1 MGQKVHPY
9 GFRLGIHTD
18 WKSRWFS
25 EKQYRDYLEADLRIR
40 QYLLG
45 QLPHAG
51 ISRIDIERTRER
63 VRIDAHTARPGIVIG
78 RRGAEAE
85 RLRSQLEQM
94 EQKIYGKPV
103 DVRLNIIEVKQPE
116 LDAQLIA
123 QGVAE
128 QLASRVSF
136 RRAMKK
142 AVGTAMRHGAQ
153 GVRVQCGGRLGGAEM
168 SRSEWYIDGQ
178 MPLHTLRA
186 DIDYGLSEA
195 RTTFGRIGVKVW
207 IYKGPF
213 QDLYA
218 SARDTARLRR
228 EAALA
233 AGETVGRGAE
243 ERAKARTASRKASEV
258 KTRRVAAQPATGPA
272 PIHESPQALKG
283 RRAKDEPDSAAAKE
297 DSATKARAGT
307 GVSTDDVGGAVPDPV
322 ANTDSAGGESA
333 SLPEIEPKA
342 VTKKDEATT
351 SQPDETTSPA
361 ETTPADTEPAETAPA
376 DTHGSDEPKPEG
388 DEA

>member
-25 EKQYRDYLEADLRIR
+25 EKQYKDYLEADLRIR
-40 QYLLG
+40 EYLLG

-78 RRGAEAE
+78 RRGSEAE
-85 RLRSQLEQM
+85 RLRSRLEEM
-94 EQKIYGKPV
+94 ESKIYGKPT

-142 AVGTAMRHGAQ
+142 AVGTTMRHGAK
-153 GVRVQCGGRLGGAEM
+153 GIRVQCSGRLGGAEM
-168 SRSEWYIDGQ
+168 SRTEWYIEGQ

-186 DIDYGLSEA
+186 DIDYGFSEA
-195 RTTFGRIGVKVW
+195 KTTFGRIGVKVW

-213 QDLYA
+213 QDIYA
-218 SARDTARLRR
+218 SARDSARLRR

-233 AGETVGRGAE
+233 AGETVGRGADD
-243 ERAKARTASRKASEV
+243 RARKARSTKAGATSTAGAASSPSPGQKE
-258 KTRRVAAQPATGPA
+258 AAGKSAGSIA
-272 PIHESPQALKG
+272 EG
-283 RRAKDEPDSAAAKE
+283 AAAEASTGDEREKG
-297 DSATKARAGT
+297 TAG
-307 GVSTDDVGGAVPDPV
+307 SE
-322 ANTDSAGGESA
+322 GGEA
-333 SLPEIEPKA
+333 PKA
-342 VTKKDEATT
+342 
-351 SQPDETTSPA
+351 A
-361 ETTPADTEPAETAPA
+361 ETGETSSTE
-376 DTHGSDEPKPEG
+376 GSKG
-388 DEA
+388 VGN

>member
-9 GFRLGIHTD
+9 GFRLGVHTD
-18 WKSRWFS
+18 WKSRWYT
-25 EKQYRDYLEADLRIR
+25 EKQYREYLEADLRIR
-40 QYLLG
+40 EYLMG

-78 RRGAEAE
+78 RRGTEAE

-94 EQKIYGKPV
+94 ESRMYGKPT

-116 LDAQLIA
+116 LDGQLIA

-142 AVGTAMRHGAQ
+142 AVSTAMRNGAK
-153 GVRVQCGGRLGGAEM
+153 GIRVQCSGRLGGAEM
-168 SRSEWYIDGQ
+168 SRTEWYIEGQ
-178 MPLHTLRA
+178 MPLHTLSA
-186 DIDYGLSEA
+186 DVDYGFAEA

-218 SARDTARLRR
+218 TARDAARLRR

-243 ERAKARTASRKASEV
+243 ERAARERTKREQSRRASAVRKSTIPGKATPEV
-258 KTRRVAAQPATGPA
+258 QTPVAEDPGAERMPGGGPA
-272 PIHESPQALKG
+272 E
-283 RRAKDEPDSAAAKE
+283 
-297 DSATKARAGT
+297 
-307 GVSTDDVGGAVPDPV
+307 GVDA
-322 ANTDSAGGESA
+322 AGGESA
-333 SLPEIEPKA
+333 SKP
-342 VTKKDEATT
+342 
-351 SQPDETTSPA
+351 
-361 ETTPADTEPAETAPA
+361 APA
-376 DTHGSDEPKPEG
+376 VPPATEEES
-388 DEA
+388 

>member
-1 MGQKVHPY
+1 VGQKVHPY

-25 EKQYRDYLEADLRIR
+25 EKEYRVYLQADLRIR
-40 QYLLG
+40 KYLLG

-78 RRGAEAE
+78 RRGSEAE
-85 RLRSQLEQM
+85 RLRSHLEQM
-94 EQKIYGKPV
+94 EQKIYGKPI

-142 AVGTAMRHGAQ
+142 AVGTAMRHGAK

-186 DIDYGLSEA
+186 DIDYGLAEA

-207 IYKGPF
+207 IYRGPF

-218 SARDTARLRR
+218 SARDAARLRR

-243 ERAKARTASRKASEV
+243 ERARQARGRRTGNGAPRQVTAAASS
-258 KTRRVAAQPATGPA
+258 AGPA
-272 PIHESPQALKG
+272 ASP
-283 RRAKDEPDSAAAKE
+283 AAPGSSPAPE
-297 DSATKARAGT
+297 AAPSTEASNTAPAAPTPTPAAG
-307 GVSTDDVGGAVPDPV
+307 
-322 ANTDSAGGESA
+322 E
-333 SLPEIEPKA
+333 
-342 VTKKDEATT
+342 
-351 SQPDETTSPA
+351 SPA
-361 ETTPADTEPAETAPA
+361 ESKDAGKSKGAAESKDAGAPTE
-376 DTHGSDEPKPEG
+376 G
-388 DEA
+388 EA

>member
-18 WKSRWFS
+18 WKSRWFT
-25 EKQYRDYLEADLRIR
+25 EKQYKEYLVADLRIR
-40 QYLLG
+40 EYLLG

-78 RRGAEAE
+78 RRGSEAE
-85 RLRSQLEQM
+85 RLRSHLEEM
-94 EQKIYGKPV
+94 ESKIYGKPT

-128 QLASRVSF
+128 QLVSRVSF

-142 AVGTAMRHGAQ
+142 AVGTAMRHGAK
-153 GVRVQCGGRLGGAEM
+153 GVRVQCAGRLGGAEM
-168 SRSEWYIDGQ
+168 SRTEWYIEGQ

-186 DIDYGLSEA
+186 DVDYGFSEA

-207 IYKGPF
+207 IYRGPF
-213 QDLYA
+213 QDMYA
-218 SARDTARLRR
+218 SARDAARLKR

-233 AGETVGRGAE
+233 AGETVGRGADD
-243 ERAKARTASRKASEV
+243 RA
-258 KTRRVAAQPATGPA
+258 AA
-272 PIHESPQALKG
+272 
-283 RRAKDEPDSAAAKE
+283 AKDKPKRQGTTARVSRSKAGGGAKRASSSAAAAKPAAE
-297 DSATKARAGT
+297 TPAAEKPAAETPAA
-307 GVSTDDVGGAVPDPV
+307 
-322 ANTDSAGGESA
+322 
-333 SLPEIEPKA
+333 EPKDA
-342 VTKKDEATT
+342 PTTATVPPEVKVT
-351 SQPDETTSPA
+351 PA
-361 ETTPADTEPAETAPA
+361 EQTGDAET
-376 DTHGSDEPKPEG
+376 PKPEG
-388 DEA
+388 GES

>member
-18 WKSRWFS
+18 WKSRWFT
-25 EKQYRDYLEADLRIR
+25 EKQYQEYLIADLRIR
-40 QYLLG
+40 EYLLA

-51 ISRIDIERTRER
+51 ISRIEIERTRER
-63 VRIDAHTARPGIVIG
+63 VRIDTHTARPGIVIG
-78 RRGAEAE
+78 RRGSEAE
-85 RLRSQLEQM
+85 RLRSKLELM
-94 EQKIYGKPV
+94 ESKISGKPT

-128 QLASRVSF
+128 QLVSRVSF

-142 AVGTAMRHGAQ
+142 AVGTAMRHGAK
-153 GVRVQCGGRLGGAEM
+153 GVRVQCAGRLGGAEM
-168 SRSEWYIDGQ
+168 SRSEWYIEGQ

-186 DIDYGLSEA
+186 DIDYGFSEA

-218 SARDTARLRR
+218 TARDAARLRR

-243 ERAKARTASRKASEV
+243 ERAQKARKRPQPQPGDGAKKLPGGTAAAATAGQAKAVPQRNPKPAGDEGRKRTAGAAPEAESSATNAPAEPEPETPTDTPSADTSSTDTASTDTAS
-258 KTRRVAAQPATGPA
+258 
-272 PIHESPQALKG
+272 
-283 RRAKDEPDSAAAKE
+283 
-297 DSATKARAGT
+297 
-307 GVSTDDVGGAVPDPV
+307 
-322 ANTDSAGGESA
+322 
-333 SLPEIEPKA
+333 
-342 VTKKDEATT
+342 
-351 SQPDETTSPA
+351 A
-361 ETTPADTEPAETAPA
+361 ETPSTETPSTETPSTETP
-376 DTHGSDEPKPEG
+376 GG
-388 DEA
+388 DA

>member
-18 WKSRWFS
+18 WKSRWFT
-25 EKQYRDYLEADLRIR
+25 EKQYQEYLEADLRIR
-40 QYLLG
+40 EYLLG
-45 QLPHAG
+45 ELPHAG

-78 RRGAEAE
+78 RRGSEAE
-85 RLRSQLEQM
+85 RLRSHLERM
-94 EQKIYGKPV
+94 ESKVSGKPT

-128 QLASRVSF
+128 QLAGRVAF

-142 AVGTAMRHGAQ
+142 AVGTAMRHGAK

-168 SRSEWYIDGQ
+168 SRTEWYIEGQ

-186 DIDYGLSEA
+186 DIDYGLAEA

-243 ERAKARTASRKASEV
+243 ERARRRPPGEEPARGGRGRPRDA
-258 KTRRVAAQPATGPA
+258 GPA
-272 PIHESPQALKG
+272 KE
-283 RRAKDEPDSAAAKE
+283 AKPAPPKVTPAASATAAAEEEK
-297 DSATKARAGT
+297 T
-307 GVSTDDVGGAVPDPV
+307 GKKNPEEKKPE
-322 ANTDSAGGESA
+322 GGES
-333 SLPEIEPKA
+333 
-342 VTKKDEATT
+342 
-351 SQPDETTSPA
+351 
-361 ETTPADTEPAETAPA
+361 
-376 DTHGSDEPKPEG
+376 
-388 DEA
+388 

>member
-18 WKSRWFS
+18 WKSRWFT
-25 EKQYRDYLEADLRIR
+25 EKQYQEYLEADLRIR
-40 QYLLG
+40 EYLLG
-45 QLPHAG
+45 ELPHAG

-63 VRIDAHTARPGIVIG
+63 VRIDTHTARPGIVIG
-78 RRGAEAE
+78 RRGSEAE
-85 RLRSQLEQM
+85 RLRSHLESM
-94 EQKIYGKPV
+94 ESKISGKPT

-142 AVGTAMRHGAQ
+142 AVGTAMRHGAR

-168 SRSEWYIDGQ
+168 SRTEWYIEGQ

-186 DIDYGLSEA
+186 DVDYGFAEA
-195 RTTFGRIGVKVW
+195 KTTFGRIGVKVW

-213 QDLYA
+213 QDMYA
-218 SARDTARLRR
+218 SARDSVRLRR

-243 ERAKARTASRKASEV
+243 ERQRPRGEGGRRRTQGTMARGKGAPRRRTEATGEPAPSGDEETAAPPAVTPAEETERKPPKVTPAEGSVGPQEKAAPDEGEGGT
-258 KTRRVAAQPATGPA
+258 TGPA
-272 PIHESPQALKG
+272 E
-283 RRAKDEPDSAAAKE
+283 
-297 DSATKARAGT
+297 
-307 GVSTDDVGGAVPDPV
+307 GG
-322 ANTDSAGGESA
+322 
-333 SLPEIEPKA
+333 
-342 VTKKDEATT
+342 
-351 SQPDETTSPA
+351 
-361 ETTPADTEPAETAPA
+361 
-376 DTHGSDEPKPEG
+376 GS
-388 DEA
+388 

>member
-25 EKQYRDYLEADLRIR
+25 EKQYKEYLEADMRIR
-40 QYLLG
+40 EYLLG
-45 QLPHAG
+45 ELPHAG

-63 VRIDAHTARPGIVIG
+63 VRVDAHTARPGIVIG
-78 RRGAEAE
+78 RRGSEAE
-85 RLRSQLEQM
+85 RLRSKLERM
-94 EQKIYGKPV
+94 EQKIYGKPI

-142 AVGTAMRHGAQ
+142 AVGTAMRHGAK

-168 SRSEWYIDGQ
+168 SRTEWYIDGQ

-186 DIDYGLSEA
+186 DVDYGLAEA

-213 QDLYA
+213 QDVYA
-218 SARDTARLRR
+218 SARDQARLRR

-233 AGETVGRGAE
+233 AGETVGRGQQERGTRRGAGGREGTTVGPRRTRRSSAVTRSRTAE
-243 ERAKARTASRKASEV
+243 KPADEPQKEAAKPAPEAAAEPVTEPAATPETKKVPDELRAKATPAAS
-258 KTRRVAAQPATGPA
+258 TQ
-272 PIHESPQALKG
+272 
-283 RRAKDEPDSAAAKE
+283 EPSKRE
-297 DSATKARAGT
+297 AG
-307 GVSTDDVGGAVPDPV
+307 
-322 ANTDSAGGESA
+322 SAGSPDKSEA
-333 SLPEIEPKA
+333 EPP
-342 VTKKDEATT
+342 KKD
-351 SQPDETTSPA
+351 D
-361 ETTPADTEPAETAPA
+361 DTN
-376 DTHGSDEPKPEG
+376 DSGSK
-388 DEA
+388 

>member
-9 GFRLGIHTD
+9 GFRLGVHTD
-18 WKSRWFS
+18 WKSRWFT
-25 EKQYRDYLEADLRIR
+25 EKQYQDYLVADLRIR
-40 QYLLG
+40 EYLLG
-45 QLPHAG
+45 ELPHAG

-63 VRIDAHTARPGIVIG
+63 VRVDVHTARPGIVIG
-78 RRGAEAE
+78 RRGSEAE
-85 RLRSQLEQM
+85 RLRQHLQQM
-94 EQKIYGKPV
+94 ESALYGKPIE
-103 DVRLNIIEVKQPE
+103 VRLNINEVKQPE

-142 AVGTAMRHGAQ
+142 AVGTAMRNGAK

-168 SRSEWYIDGQ
+168 SRTEWYIEGQ

-186 DIDYGLSEA
+186 DIDFGFAEA

-207 IYKGPF
+207 IYRGPF

-218 SARDTARLRR
+218 GARDAARLRR

-243 ERAKARTASRKASEV
+243 ERARDGRPRQERADGQRRGQEAR
-258 KTRRVAAQPATGPA
+258 RRAAQPA
-272 PIHESPQALKG
+272 Q
-283 RRAKDEPDSAAAKE
+283 
-297 DSATKARAGT
+297 
-307 GVSTDDVGGAVPDPV
+307 V
-322 ANTDSAGGESA
+322 
-333 SLPEIEPKA
+333 
-342 VTKKDEATT
+342 
-351 SQPDETTSPA
+351 
-361 ETTPADTEPAETAPA
+361 TPAQSVAETAPA
-376 DTHGSDEPKPEG
+376 QNPAG
-388 DEA
+388 DEAGES

>member
-18 WKSRWFS
+18 WKSRWFTGK
-25 EKQYRDYLEADLRIR
+25 EYREYLEADLRIR
-40 QYLLG
+40 EYLLG

-78 RRGAEAE
+78 RRGTEAE

-94 EQKIYGKPV
+94 ESKIYGKPI

-116 LDAQLIA
+116 LDAQLIS

-142 AVGTAMRHGAQ
+142 AVGTAMRNGAK

-168 SRSEWYIDGQ
+168 SRTEWYIEGQ
-178 MPLHTLRA
+178 MPLHTLQA
-186 DIDYGLSEA
+186 DVDYGLAEA
-195 RTTFGRIGVKVW
+195 KTTFGRIGVKVW

-213 QDLYA
+213 QDMYA
-218 SARDTARLRR
+218 SARDQARLRR

-243 ERAKARTASRKASEV
+243 ERA
-258 KTRRVAAQPATGPA
+258 AQRSPA
-272 PIHESPQALKG
+272 PPAGTTVGPRRQRRASPVVTTTTSSRAVATPEVPSDGGNGAVTPGEPSPQ
-283 RRAKDEPDSAAAKE
+283 
-297 DSATKARAGT
+297 
-307 GVSTDDVGGAVPDPV
+307 
-322 ANTDSAGGESA
+322 
-333 SLPEIEPKA
+333 
-342 VTKKDEATT
+342 
-351 SQPDETTSPA
+351 
-361 ETTPADTEPAETAPA
+361 
-376 DTHGSDEPKPEG
+376 PEG
-388 DEA
+388 EG

>member
-9 GFRLGIHTD
+9 GFRLGVHTD

-25 EKQYRDYLEADLRIR
+25 DKQYRDYLEADLRIR
-40 QYLLG
+40 EYLLG

-78 RRGAEAE
+78 RRGSEAE
-85 RLRSQLEQM
+85 RLRSRLEHM
-94 EQKIYGKPV
+94 EQRIYGKPV

-142 AVGTAMRHGAQ
+142 AVGTAMRHGAK
-153 GVRVQCGGRLGGAEM
+153 GIRVQCGGRLGGAEM
-168 SRSEWYIDGQ
+168 SRTEWYIDGQ

-186 DIDYGLSEA
+186 DVDYGFAEA

-207 IYKGPF
+207 IYRGPF

-218 SARDTARLRR
+218 TARDAARLRR

-243 ERAKARTASRKASEV
+243 EKASQARIRRGNGDVDVRTPQGPAPGAAMGESASRPTPQQDPS
-258 KTRRVAAQPATGPA
+258 TGPA
-272 PIHESPQALKG
+272 PSSRTAEDTAASPRG
-283 RRAKDEPDSAAAKE
+283 DGSE
-297 DSATKARAGT
+297 T
-307 GVSTDDVGGAVPDPV
+307 GGA
-322 ANTDSAGGESA
+322 
-333 SLPEIEPKA
+333 
-342 VTKKDEATT
+342 
-351 SQPDETTSPA
+351 
-361 ETTPADTEPAETAPA
+361 
-376 DTHGSDEPKPEG
+376 
-388 DEA
+388 

>member
-18 WKSRWFS
+18 WKSRWFT
-25 EKQYRDYLEADLRIR
+25 EKQYQEYLEADLRIR
-40 QYLLG
+40 EYLLG

-51 ISRIDIERTRER
+51 ISRIEIERTRER

-78 RRGAEAE
+78 RRGSEAE
-85 RLRSQLEQM
+85 RLRSQLEHM
-94 EQKIYGKPV
+94 ESKLYGKPT

-116 LDAQLIA
+116 LDGQLIA

-142 AVGTAMRHGAQ
+142 AVGTAMRNGAK
-153 GVRVQCGGRLGGAEM
+153 GVRVQCSGRLGGAEM
-168 SRSEWYIDGQ
+168 SRTEWYIEGQ

-186 DIDYGLSEA
+186 DIDYGFSEA
-195 RTTFGRIGVKVW
+195 KTTFGRIGVKVW

-218 SARDTARLRR
+218 TARDSARLRR

-233 AGETVGRGAE
+233 AGETVGRGADD
-243 ERAKARTASRKASEV
+243 RAARSK
-258 KTRRVAAQPATGPA
+258 
-272 PIHESPQALKG
+272 
-283 RRAKDEPDSAAAKE
+283 SAAAKSKSGPVKTTATK
-297 DSATKARAGT
+297 SATGKGATATEGKSASPSPGQGKAASIATPAATGDAKPGDETEKGT
-307 GVSTDDVGGAVPDPV
+307 AKSTGGDAPTATDD
-322 ANTDSAGGESA
+322 N
-333 SLPEIEPKA
+333 
-342 VTKKDEATT
+342 
-351 SQPDETTSPA
+351 
-361 ETTPADTEPAETAPA
+361 
-376 DTHGSDEPKPEG
+376 KPE
-388 DEA
+388 ES

>member
-18 WKSRWFS
+18 WKSRWFT
-25 EKQYRDYLEADLRIR
+25 EKQYQEYLEADLRIR
-40 QYLLG
+40 EYLLG

-78 RRGAEAE
+78 RRGSEAE
-85 RLRSQLEQM
+85 RLRSQLEHM
-94 EQKIYGKPV
+94 ESKLYGKPT

-116 LDAQLIA
+116 LDAQLVS
-123 QGVAE
+123 QGIAE

-142 AVGTAMRHGAQ
+142 AVSSTMRNGAK

-168 SRSEWYIDGQ
+168 SRTEWYIEGR

-186 DIDYGLSEA
+186 DIDYGFSEA
-195 RTTFGRIGVKVW
+195 KTTFGRIGVKVW

-218 SARDTARLRR
+218 TARDSARLRR

-233 AGETVGRGAE
+233 AGETVGRGADD
-243 ERAKARTASRKASEV
+243 RAARKASA
-258 KTRRVAAQPATGPA
+258 KGATATAGKSASPSPGQGKAASVAEGKATTGKKKGDEREKGTASTEAATNAPSAGDDNKSDTTDAGGPA
-272 PIHESPQALKG
+272 GQ
-283 RRAKDEPDSAAAKE
+283 
-297 DSATKARAGT
+297 
-307 GVSTDDVGGAVPDPV
+307 GGA
-322 ANTDSAGGESA
+322 G
-333 SLPEIEPKA
+333 
-342 VTKKDEATT
+342 
-351 SQPDETTSPA
+351 
-361 ETTPADTEPAETAPA
+361 
-376 DTHGSDEPKPEG
+376 
-388 DEA
+388 

>member
-18 WKSRWFS
+18 WKSRWFTD
-25 EKQYRDYLEADLRIR
+25 KQYRDYLEADLRIR
-40 QYLLG
+40 EYLLG

-78 RRGAEAE
+78 RRGSEAE
-85 RLRSQLEQM
+85 RLRSKLEEM
-94 EQKIYGKPV
+94 ESKIHGKPT

-142 AVGTAMRHGAQ
+142 AVGTTMRHGAK
-153 GVRVQCGGRLGGAEM
+153 GIRVQCSGRLGGAEM
-168 SRSEWYIDGQ
+168 SRTEWYIEGQ

-186 DIDYGLSEA
+186 DIDYGFSEA
-195 RTTFGRIGVKVW
+195 KTTFGRIGVKVW
-207 IYKGPF
+207 IYRGPF
-213 QDLYA
+213 QDIYA
-218 SARDTARLRR
+218 SARDAARLRR

-233 AGETVGRGAE
+233 AGETVGRGADD
-243 ERAKARTASRKASEV
+243 RARKARTTKAGATSTGGAASSPSPGQKAAGGGKGSV
-258 KTRRVAAQPATGPA
+258 ATGA
-272 PIHESPQALKG
+272 ATAGAKQGDQLEKG
-283 RRAKDEPDSAAAKE
+283 TAKTE
-297 DSATKARAGT
+297 
-307 GVSTDDVGGAVPDPV
+307 GVSVTAANETSTPSPTRDATAPGGITPQ
-322 ANTDSAGGESA
+322 GGES
-333 SLPEIEPKA
+333 
-342 VTKKDEATT
+342 
-351 SQPDETTSPA
+351 
-361 ETTPADTEPAETAPA
+361 
-376 DTHGSDEPKPEG
+376 
-388 DEA
+388 

>member
-18 WKSRWFS
+18 WKSRWFT
-25 EKQYRDYLEADLRIR
+25 EKDYRKYLEADLRIR
-40 QYLLG
+40 EYLLG

-78 RRGAEAE
+78 RRGSEAE
-85 RLRSQLEQM
+85 RLRSHLEQM
-94 EQKIYGKPV
+94 ESKVSGKPT

-116 LDAQLIA
+116 LDGQLIA

-142 AVGTAMRHGAQ
+142 AVGTAMRNGAK
-153 GVRVQCGGRLGGAEM
+153 GVRVQCAGRLGGAEM
-168 SRSEWYIDGQ
+168 SRTEWYIEGQ

-186 DIDYGLSEA
+186 DIDYGFSEA

-218 SARDTARLRR
+218 SARDAARLRR

-243 ERAKARTASRKASEV
+243 ERASSRSETRGVGVTQARGKPRRQSRSDEDEGGGTAPAETPTE
-258 KTRRVAAQPATGPA
+258 TRRVRPSG
-272 PIHESPQALKG
+272 
-283 RRAKDEPDSAAAKE
+283 SASNE
-297 DSATKARAGT
+297 G
-307 GVSTDDVGGAVPDPV
+307 
-322 ANTDSAGGESA
+322 DSAGAEGSAQVTPPSSTAES
-333 SLPEIEPKA
+333 
-342 VTKKDEATT
+342 
-351 SQPDETTSPA
+351 ETT
-361 ETTPADTEPAETAPA
+361 TELAQE
-376 DTHGSDEPKPEG
+376 EG
-388 DEA
+388 TS

>member
-18 WKSRWFS
+18 WKSRWFT
-25 EKQYRDYLEADLRIR
+25 EKQYKEYLVADLRIR
-40 QYLLG
+40 EYLMG

-85 RLRSQLEQM
+85 RLRSHLEHM
-94 EQKIYGKPV
+94 ESKLYGKPT

-128 QLASRVSF
+128 QLVSRVSF

-142 AVGTAMRHGAQ
+142 AVGTAMR
-153 GVRVQCGGRLGGAEM
+153 
-168 SRSEWYIDGQ
+168 Q

-186 DIDYGLSEA
+186 DIDYGFAEA

-243 ERAKARTASRKASEV
+243 ERAKSRAASTRKASEV
-258 KTRRVAAQPATGPA
+258 KTRKVAAQPATGPA
-272 PIHESPQALKG
+272 PIHESPQALKD
-283 RRAKDEPDSAAAKE
+283 RR
-297 DSATKARAGT
+297 SATDTPETPEA
-307 GVSTDDVGGAVPDPV
+307 
-322 ANTDSAGGESA
+322 SAPEETPTEVTPETPEKTEDES
-333 SLPEIEPKA
+333 
-342 VTKKDEATT
+342 
-351 SQPDETTSPA
+351 
-361 ETTPADTEPAETAPA
+361 
-376 DTHGSDEPKPEG
+376 
-388 DEA
+388 

>member
-18 WKSRWFS
+18 WKSRWFT
-25 EKQYRDYLEADLRIR
+25 EKQYGEYLEADLRIR
-40 QYLLG
+40 EYLMG

-85 RLRSQLEQM
+85 RLRSRLELM
-94 EQKIYGKPV
+94 ESKIYGKPT

-128 QLASRVSF
+128 QLVSRVSF

-142 AVGTAMRHGAQ
+142 AVGTAMRHGAK

-168 SRSEWYIDGQ
+168 SRTEWYIEGQ

-186 DIDYGLSEA
+186 DIDYGLAEA

-213 QDLYA
+213 QDMYA
-218 SARDTARLRR
+218 SARDAARLRR

-243 ERAKARTASRKASEV
+243 ERAKSARAPQTKKAGEV
-258 KTRRVAAQPATGPA
+258 RTKRVAPSGPAGPA
-272 PIHESPQALKG
+272 PIHERPSSSPLSRGGAKPKDADAEDVTPPTTDK
-283 RRAKDEPDSAAAKE
+283 AKD
-297 DSATKARAGT
+297 
-307 GVSTDDVGGAVPDPV
+307 
-322 ANTDSAGGESA
+322 TDSGTADPGAGPGESA
-333 SLPEIEPKA
+333 SPPEDMTPPTGDNPTA
-342 VTKKDEATT
+342 ST
-351 SQPDETTSPA
+351 ETTGDA
-361 ETTPADTEPAETAPA
+361 
-376 DTHGSDEPKPEG
+376 PEG
-388 DEA
+388 DAS

>member
-9 GFRLGIHTD
+9 GFRLGVYND

-40 QYLLG
+40 EYLLG
-45 QLPHAG
+45 ELPHAG
-51 ISRIDIERTRER
+51 ISRIEIERTRER
-63 VRIDAHTARPGIVIG
+63 VRVDAHTARPGIVIG
-78 RRGAEAE
+78 RRGSEAE
-85 RLRSQLEQM
+85 RLRSHLEAM
-94 EQKIYGKPV
+94 ESKIYGRPV

-116 LDAQLIA
+116 LDGQLIA

-142 AVGTAMRHGAQ
+142 AVGTAMRHGAR
-153 GVRVQCGGRLGGAEM
+153 GVRVQCSGRLGGAEM

-186 DIDYGLSEA
+186 DVDYGFAEA
-195 RTTFGRIGVKVW
+195 KTTFGRIGVKVW
-207 IYKGPF
+207 IYRGPF
-213 QDLYA
+213 QDIYA

-243 ERAKARTASRKASEV
+243 ERA
-258 KTRRVAAQPATGPA
+258 RRSQPQPRREGDGA
-272 PIHESPQALKG
+272 G
-283 RRAKDEPDSAAAKE
+283 RPEPDKPPVPVTPAASVAESAE
-297 DSATKARAGT
+297 
-307 GVSTDDVGGAVPDPV
+307 GGAEEAP
-322 ANTDSAGGESA
+322 ES
-333 SLPEIEPKA
+333 
-342 VTKKDEATT
+342 
-351 SQPDETTSPA
+351 
-361 ETTPADTEPAETAPA
+361 TTP
-376 DTHGSDEPKPEG
+376 
-388 DEA
+388 EA

>member
-18 WKSRWFS
+18 WKSRWFT
-25 EKQYRDYLEADLRIR
+25 EKQYQEYLEADLRIR
-40 QYLLG
+40 EYLLG

-78 RRGAEAE
+78 RRGSEAE
-85 RLRSQLEQM
+85 RLRSQLEHM
-94 EQKIYGKPV
+94 ESKLYGKPT

-142 AVGTAMRHGAQ
+142 AVGSAMRHGAK

-168 SRSEWYIDGQ
+168 SRTEWYIEGQ

-186 DIDYGLSEA
+186 DIDYGFSEA
-195 RTTFGRIGVKVW
+195 KTTFGRIGVKVW

-218 SARDTARLRR
+218 TARDSARLRR

-233 AGETVGRGAE
+233 AGETVGRGADD
-243 ERAKARTASRKASEV
+243 RAARNKAAAGKGAAGKGSSRSGPV
-258 KTRRVAAQPATGPA
+258 KTTATKSATG
-272 PIHESPQALKG
+272 KG
-283 RRAKDEPDSAAAKE
+283 
-297 DSATKARAGT
+297 ATATEGK
-307 GVSTDDVGGAVPDPV
+307 
-322 ANTDSAGGESA
+322 SA
-333 SLPEIEPKA
+333 SPSPGQG
-342 VTKKDEATT
+342 EAA
-351 SQPDETTSPA
+351 SIA
-361 ETTPADTEPAETAPA
+361 KAPA
-376 DTHGSDEPKPEG
+376 DTKQGDEKEKGTAKSTGGDAPTATDDNKPE
-388 DEA
+388 DS

>member
-18 WKSRWFS
+18 WKSRWFT
-25 EKQYRDYLEADLRIR
+25 EKQYKDYLQADLRIR
-40 QYLLG
+40 EYLLG

-78 RRGAEAE
+78 RRGSEAE
-85 RLRSQLEQM
+85 RLRSHLEKM
-94 EQKIYGKPV
+94 ESKIYGKPV

-116 LDAQLIA
+116 LDAQLVA

-142 AVGTAMRHGAQ
+142 AVSNSMRHGAK
-153 GVRVQCGGRLGGAEM
+153 GVRVQCSGRLGGAEM
-168 SRSEWYIDGQ
+168 SRTEWYIDGQ

-186 DIDYGLSEA
+186 DVDYGFSEA
-195 RTTFGRIGVKVW
+195 KTTFGRIGVKVW
-207 IYKGPF
+207 IYRGPF
-213 QDLYA
+213 QDIYA

-243 ERAKARTASRKASEV
+243 ERRSRGRREGSGAAKNLRGRSTMPAREPEDADTAKADRDTDATAK
-258 KTRRVAAQPATGPA
+258 
-272 PIHESPQALKG
+272 PIESPQATKPEEASEG
-283 RRAKDEPDSAAAKE
+283 APKAAGA
-297 DSATKARAGT
+297 DAT
-307 GVSTDDVGGAVPDPV
+307 TDDAVADE
-322 ANTDSAGGESA
+322 AAGDTTTGGE
-333 SLPEIEPKA
+333 PEESK
-342 VTKKDEATT
+342 
-351 SQPDETTSPA
+351 
-361 ETTPADTEPAETAPA
+361 
-376 DTHGSDEPKPEG
+376 
-388 DEA
+388 

>member
-18 WKSRWFS
+18 WKSRWFT
-25 EKQYRDYLEADLRIR
+25 EKQYRDYLQADLRIR
-40 QYLLG
+40 EYLLG
-45 QLPHAG
+45 ELPHAG

-78 RRGAEAE
+78 RRGSEAE
-85 RLRSQLEQM
+85 RLRSHLEKM
-94 EQKIYGKPV
+94 ESKIYGKPV

-116 LDAQLIA
+116 LDAQLVA

-142 AVGTAMRHGAQ
+142 AVSNSMRHGAK

-168 SRSEWYIDGQ
+168 SRTEWYIDGQ

-186 DIDYGLSEA
+186 DVDYGFAEA
-195 RTTFGRIGVKVW
+195 KTTFGRIGVKVW
-207 IYKGPF
+207 IYRGPF
-213 QDLYA
+213 QDIYA

-243 ERAKARTASRKASEV
+243 ERRSR
-258 KTRRVAAQPATGPA
+258 
-272 PIHESPQALKG
+272 G
-283 RRAKDEPDSAAAKE
+283 RRGEGGAGSSAGRRTSVPGPKAAAKSDKDAVAGE
-297 DSATKARAGT
+297 KETAETVPPVETPQATEPQEGPAGAAEPTGGDAAPGGDAGT
-307 GVSTDDVGGAVPDPV
+307 A
-322 ANTDSAGGESA
+322 ADSE
-333 SLPEIEPKA
+333 E
-342 VTKKDEATT
+342 KK
-351 SQPDETTSPA
+351 
-361 ETTPADTEPAETAPA
+361 
-376 DTHGSDEPKPEG
+376 
-388 DEA
+388 

>member
-18 WKSRWFS
+18 WKSRWFT

-40 QYLLG
+40 EYLLG

-78 RRGAEAE
+78 RRGSEAE
-85 RLRSQLEQM
+85 RLRSQLEHM
-94 EQKIYGKPV
+94 ESKIYGKPT

-142 AVGTAMRHGAQ
+142 AVSTAMRNGAK
-153 GVRVQCGGRLGGAEM
+153 GIRVQCSGRLGGAEM
-168 SRSEWYIDGQ
+168 SRTEWYIEGQ

-186 DIDYGLSEA
+186 DIDYGFSEA
-195 RTTFGRIGVKVW
+195 KTTFGRIGVKVW
-207 IYKGPF
+207 IYRGPF
-213 QDLYA
+213 QDIYA
-218 SARDTARLRR
+218 SARDSARLRR

-243 ERAKARTASRKASEV
+243 ERAARKSAKAGAT
-258 KTRRVAAQPATGPA
+258 ATGGKSA
-272 PIHESPQALKG
+272 SPSPRQG
-283 RRAKDEPDSAAAKE
+283 
-297 DSATKARAGT
+297 KA
-307 GVSTDDVGGAVPDPV
+307 
-322 ANTDSAGGESA
+322 A
-333 SLPEIEPKA
+333 SLPADAKGDKPAGESKEKGTAKSEADVNAPTA
-342 VTKKDEATT
+342 TDENRSEGPEAGG
-351 SQPDETTSPA
+351 PA
-361 ETTPADTEPAETAPA
+361 GQGGA
-376 DTHGSDEPKPEG
+376 G
-388 DEA
+388 

>member
-18 WKSRWFS
+18 WKSRWFT

-40 QYLLG
+40 EYLLG

-78 RRGAEAE
+78 RRGSEAE
-85 RLRSQLEQM
+85 RLRSQLEHM
-94 EQKIYGKPV
+94 ESRIYGKPT

-142 AVGTAMRHGAQ
+142 AVGTAVRHGAK

-168 SRSEWYIDGQ
+168 SRTEWYIEGQ

-186 DIDYGLSEA
+186 DIDYGFSEA
-195 RTTFGRIGVKVW
+195 KTTFGRIGVKVW
-207 IYKGPF
+207 IYKGEF
-213 QDLYA
+213 QDVYA
-218 SARDTARLRR
+218 AARDAARLRR

-233 AGETVGRGAE
+233 AGETVGRGEE
-243 ERAKARTASRKASEV
+243 ERAKAAR
-258 KTRRVAAQPATGPA
+258 TRRASAVTKTKVEPQPTQAPADAVKRTREEAA
-272 PIHESPQALKG
+272 E
-283 RRAKDEPDSAAAKE
+283 AAAKAADATPATPAE
-297 DSATKARAGT
+297 GEAASPSRASEPVEQKGAPAEASSDAAPPSAPTE
-307 GVSTDDVGGAVPDPV
+307 ST
-322 ANTDSAGGESA
+322 
-333 SLPEIEPKA
+333 EPKEEES
-342 VTKKDEATT
+342 K
-351 SQPDETTSPA
+351 
-361 ETTPADTEPAETAPA
+361 
-376 DTHGSDEPKPEG
+376 
-388 DEA
+388 

>member
-18 WKSRWFS
+18 WKSRWFT
-25 EKQYRDYLEADLRIR
+25 EKSYEEYLIADLRIR

-45 QLPHAG
+45 ELPHAG

-78 RRGAEAE
+78 RRGSEAE
-85 RLRSQLEQM
+85 RLRSHLEEM
-94 EQKIYGKPV
+94 ESKITGKPT

-128 QLASRVSF
+128 QLVSRVSF

-142 AVGTAMRHGAQ
+142 AVGTAMRHGAK
-153 GVRVQCGGRLGGAEM
+153 GVRVQCGGRLGGTEM

-186 DIDYGLSEA
+186 DIDYGFSEA
-195 RTTFGRIGVKVW
+195 KTTYGRIGVKVW

-213 QDLYA
+213 QDTYA
-218 SARDTARLRR
+218 SARDAARLKR

-243 ERAKARTASRKASEV
+243 ERAASTESGPKKPKRQGTTARVTRSRKA
-258 KTRRVAAQPATGPA
+258 KAAPEAA
-272 PIHESPQALKG
+272 PQAVT
-283 RRAKDEPDSAAAKE
+283 EPTPPPVVETPAAPASPE
-297 DSATKARAGT
+297 TP
-307 GVSTDDVGGAVPDPV
+307 PDP
-322 ANTDSAGGESA
+322 SA
-333 SLPEIEPKA
+333 P
-342 VTKKDEATT
+342 
-351 SQPDETTSPA
+351 Q
-361 ETTPADTEPAETAPA
+361 
-376 DTHGSDEPKPEG
+376 EG
-388 DEA
+388 DA

>member
-18 WKSRWFS
+18 WKSRWFTDKLYG
-25 EKQYRDYLEADLRIR
+25 EYLEADLRIR
-40 QYLLG
+40 EYLLG

-63 VRIDAHTARPGIVIG
+63 VRIDLATARPGIVIG
-78 RRGAEAE
+78 RRGSEAE
-85 RLRSQLEQM
+85 RLRKHLEEM
-94 EQKIYGKPV
+94 ESKLSGKPT
-103 DVRLNIIEVKQPE
+103 DVRLNINEVKQPE

-123 QGVAE
+123 QGVGE

-142 AVGTAMRHGAQ
+142 AVGTAMRHGAK
-153 GVRVQCGGRLGGAEM
+153 GVRVQCAGRLGGAEM
-168 SRSEWYIDGQ
+168 SRTEWYIEGQ

-186 DIDYGLSEA
+186 DVDYGFAEA

-213 QDLYA
+213 QDIYA
-218 SARDTARLRR
+218 TARDAARLRR

-243 ERAKARTASRKASEV
+243 ERARSEREGGRRERGTTARGKRPRAAS
-258 KTRRVAAQPATGPA
+258 TGQAESRPA
-272 PIHESPQALKG
+272 PPKVTPAASATEDAPAE
-283 RRAKDEPDSAAAKE
+283 APPAEPEPDSE
-297 DSATKARAGT
+297 E
-307 GVSTDDVGGAVPDPV
+307 GA
-322 ANTDSAGGESA
+322 
-333 SLPEIEPKA
+333 
-342 VTKKDEATT
+342 
-351 SQPDETTSPA
+351 
-361 ETTPADTEPAETAPA
+361 
-376 DTHGSDEPKPEG
+376 
-388 DEA
+388 

>member
-9 GFRLGIHTD
+9 GFRLGVHTD
-18 WKSRWFS
+18 WKSRWFN
-25 EKQYRDYLEADLRIR
+25 EKDYQDYLIADLRIR
-40 QYLLG
+40 EYLLG

-63 VRIDAHTARPGIVIG
+63 VRIDTHTARPGIVIG
-78 RRGAEAE
+78 RRGSEAE
-85 RLRSQLEQM
+85 RLRSHLEQM
-94 EQKIYGKPV
+94 ESKITGKPT

-128 QLASRVSF
+128 QLVSRVSF

-142 AVGTAMRHGAQ
+142 AVGTAMRHGAK

-168 SRSEWYIDGQ
+168 SRTEWYIEGQ

-186 DIDYGLSEA
+186 DIDYGFSEA

-207 IYKGPF
+207 IYRGPF
-213 QDLYA
+213 EDTYA
-218 SARDTARLRR
+218 SARDAARLKR

-243 ERAKARTASRKASEV
+243 ERAAGGAGGEKKPKRQGTTARVSRSKSRSGAGGTSAASRKP
-258 KTRRVAAQPATGPA
+258 AAAAPAAVPA
-272 PIHESPQALKG
+272 PDATPEAPKTEAPKAEAPKAEAPAPK
-283 RRAKDEPDSAAAKE
+283 RAPEGVKVTPAEQ
-297 DSATKARAGT
+297 T
-307 GVSTDDVGGAVPDPV
+307 GDAPTPE
-322 ANTDSAGGESA
+322 GGES
-333 SLPEIEPKA
+333 
-342 VTKKDEATT
+342 
-351 SQPDETTSPA
+351 
-361 ETTPADTEPAETAPA
+361 
-376 DTHGSDEPKPEG
+376 
-388 DEA
+388 

>member
-18 WKSRWFS
+18 WKSRWFT
-25 EKQYRDYLEADLRIR
+25 EKQYKDYLVADLRIR
-40 QYLLG
+40 EYLLG

-85 RLRSQLEQM
+85 RLRSHLEEM
-94 EQKIYGKPV
+94 ESKLYGKPT

-128 QLASRVSF
+128 QLVSRVSF

-142 AVGTAMRHGAQ
+142 AVGTAMRHGAK

-168 SRSEWYIDGQ
+168 SRTEWYIEGQ

-186 DIDYGLSEA
+186 DVDYGFSEA

-207 IYKGPF
+207 IYRGPF
-213 QDLYA
+213 QDMYA
-218 SARDTARLRR
+218 SARDAARLKR

-243 ERAKARTASRKASEV
+243 DRAAADKKPKRQGTTARVSRSKSGGAKRAAAAETKPAAKPETKEEV
-258 KTRRVAAQPATGPA
+258 KPTPASQAAP
-272 PIHESPQALKG
+272 
-283 RRAKDEPDSAAAKE
+283 PD
-297 DSATKARAGT
+297 
-307 GVSTDDVGGAVPDPV
+307 
-322 ANTDSAGGESA
+322 
-333 SLPEIEPKA
+333 
-342 VTKKDEATT
+342 VTPT
-351 SQPDETTSPA
+351 PA
-361 ETTPADTEPAETAPA
+361 EQTGEA
-376 DTHGSDEPKPEG
+376 PKPEG
-388 DEA
+388 GES

>member
-25 EKQYRDYLEADLRIR
+25 EKQYKDYLEADLRIR

-78 RRGAEAE
+78 RRGSEAE
-85 RLRSQLEQM
+85 RLRKQLEEM
-94 EQKIYGKPV
+94 ESKMYGKPT

-123 QGVAE
+123 QGVGE

-142 AVGTAMRHGAQ
+142 AVSTAMRHGAK
-153 GVRVQCGGRLGGAEM
+153 GIRVQCAGRLGGAEM
-168 SRSEWYIDGQ
+168 SRTEWYIEGQ

-186 DIDYGLSEA
+186 DIDYGFSEA
-195 RTTFGRIGVKVW
+195 KTTFGRIGVKVW
-207 IYKGPF
+207 IYKGEY

-218 SARDTARLRR
+218 TARDAARLRR

-243 ERAKARTASRKASEV
+243 ERRARKARSTAAGATATRGQSASPASKQEKKGAAATEKGTAKAAAPEAPKADTKEGPEAGAPAS
-258 KTRRVAAQPATGPA
+258 Q
-272 PIHESPQALKG
+272 
-283 RRAKDEPDSAAAKE
+283 
-297 DSATKARAGT
+297 
-307 GVSTDDVGGAVPDPV
+307 GGA
-322 ANTDSAGGESA
+322 E
-333 SLPEIEPKA
+333 
-342 VTKKDEATT
+342 
-351 SQPDETTSPA
+351 
-361 ETTPADTEPAETAPA
+361 
-376 DTHGSDEPKPEG
+376 
-388 DEA
+388 

>member
-45 QLPHAG
+45 ELPHAG

-78 RRGAEAE
+78 RRGSEAE
-85 RLRSQLEQM
+85 RLRSKLEEM

-142 AVGTAMRHGAQ
+142 AVGTAMRHGAH

-168 SRSEWYIDGQ
+168 SRTEWYIDGQ

-186 DIDYGLSEA
+186 DVDYGFAEA

-207 IYKGPF
+207 IYRGPF

-218 SARDTARLRR
+218 SARDAARLRR

-243 ERAKARTASRKASEV
+243 ERA
-258 KTRRVAAQPATGPA
+258 RRDR
-272 PIHESPQALKG
+272 I
-283 RRAKDEPDSAAAKE
+283 RDEPRPPEAAAPPAGDGAGAPE
-297 DSATKARAGT
+297 AAAADGATPQEPTPR
-307 GVSTDDVGGAVPDPV
+307 PDTVTP
-322 ANTDSAGGESA
+322 AQGDEA
-333 SLPEIEPKA
+333 SPSEEPKA
-342 VTKKDEATT
+342 
-351 SQPDETTSPA
+351 
-361 ETTPADTEPAETAPA
+361 
-376 DTHGSDEPKPEG
+376 GEG
-388 DEA
+388 

>member
-9 GFRLGIHTD
+9 GLRLGIYTD

-25 EKQYRDYLEADLRIR
+25 EKQYRTYLEADLRIR

-78 RRGAEAE
+78 RRGSEAE
-85 RLRSQLEQM
+85 RLRSKLEQM
-94 EQKIYGKPV
+94 ESKIYGKPI

-116 LDAQLIA
+116 LDAQLIS

-128 QLASRVSF
+128 QLVSRVSF

-142 AVGTAMRHGAQ
+142 AVSTSMRHGAK
-153 GVRVQCGGRLGGAEM
+153 GIRVQCSGRLGGAEM
-168 SRSEWYIDGQ
+168 SRTEWYIEGQ

-186 DIDYGLSEA
+186 DIDYGFAEA
-195 RTTFGRIGVKVW
+195 KTTFGRIGVKVW

-218 SARDTARLRR
+218 SARDAARLRR

-233 AGETVGRGAE
+233 AGETVGRGADD
-243 ERAKARTASRKASEV
+243 RAKASAAKAAAASRTASRKASPV
-258 KTRRVAAQPATGPA
+258 TTSKVDPAVAAARGTPPGPA
-272 PIHESPQALKG
+272 
-283 RRAKDEPDSAAAKE
+283 AAAPPPSL
-297 DSATKARAGT
+297 SASPPTEAPA
-307 GVSTDDVGGAVPDPV
+307 SEAPASEAPAVPPTQSEMTPE
-322 ANTDSAGGESA
+322 ASAPA
-333 SLPEIEPKA
+333 P
-342 VTKKDEATT
+342 T
-351 SQPDETTSPA
+351 DET
-361 ETTPADTEPAETAPA
+361 
-376 DTHGSDEPKPEG
+376 EG
-388 DEA
+388 EG

>member
-9 GFRLGIHTD
+9 GFRLGIYTD
-18 WKSRWFS
+18 WKSRWYS
-25 EKQYRDYLEADLRIR
+25 EKEYREYLGADLRIR
-40 QYLLG
+40 EYLLG
-45 QLPHAG
+45 ELPHAG
-51 ISRIDIERTRER
+51 ISRIEIERMRER
-63 VRIDAHTARPGIVIG
+63 VLIYTHTARPGIVIG
-78 RRGAEAE
+78 RRGAEVE
-85 RLRSQLEQM
+85 RLRTRLEKM
-94 EQKIYGKPV
+94 EQGIYGKPI

-142 AVGTAMRHGAQ
+142 AVGTTMRHGAK
-153 GVRVQCGGRLGGAEM
+153 GVRVQCSGRLGGTEM

-186 DIDYGLSEA
+186 DVDYGFNEA
-195 RTTFGRIGVKVW
+195 KTTFGRIGVKVW

-213 QDLYA
+213 QDIYA

-243 ERAKARTASRKASEV
+243 ERAGRARE
-258 KTRRVAAQPATGPA
+258 
-272 PIHESPQALKG
+272 E
-283 RRAKDEPDSAAAKE
+283 AAASPPPTAAPEAPPKE
-297 DSATKARAGT
+297 
-307 GVSTDDVGGAVPDPV
+307 P
-322 ANTDSAGGESA
+322 
-333 SLPEIEPKA
+333 IA
-342 VTKKDEATT
+342 VTPAVSVSAEAGANG
-351 SQPDETTSPA
+351 SA
-361 ETTPADTEPAETAPA
+361 ET
-376 DTHGSDEPKPEG
+376 
-388 DEA
+388 EAKE